1 MRCHADGRPIERFIE
16 NVHHAHQARPDLAG
30 EANPLRLA
38 TRQRL
43 GTAVQAKIIE
53 SHVDQKAVAG
63 AQLFE
68 KFYRQFLPCL
78 PGRSNWSK

>member
-1 MRCHADGRPIERFIE
+1 MMEANRRFIE

-43 GTAVQAKIIE
+43 GTAVQAQIIE
-53 SHVDQKAVAG
+53 SHVDQKTVAG
-63 AQLFE
+63 AQLLENFIGN
-68 KFYRQFLPCL
+68 FSLPA
-78 PGRSNWSK
+78 WQV